1 MCYLCIIG
9 EIREVVVPPFAE
21 SVSEGDVRW
30 EKKVGDQVKEDDVLC
45 EIETDKVY
53 LHIRNFLKLTL
64 MLNVL
69 NNL

>member
-1 MCYLCIIG
+1 MCNLYYPYIG
-9 EIREVVVPPFAE
+9 EIKEVIVPPFAE

-53 LHIRNFLKLTL
+53 AGLNFLFLYH
-64 MLNVL
+64 NIQ
-69 NNL
+69 